1 MCMHGCVGAQEARSV
16 RELGREEE
24 VERQAV
30 GGQSY
35 SVRRASALAENPRR
49 RGCSL
54 VWVALKLG
62 LNHKYSNCSI
72 AHAATDEN
80 RSWWQ
85 KNKE

>member
-1 MCMHGCVGAQEARSV
+1 MCVWAREKLGA
-16 RELGREEE
+16 RELGREEV

-30 GGQSY
+30 GGQIY
-35 SVRRASALAENPRR
+35 SVRRASALAEDPRR

-72 AHAATDEN
+72 AHTATDEN